1 MARIPPGENPAVR
14 RFGRELARLR
24 NLADMSQSQLARAI
38 NVSGALVG
46 HIERAERTPT
56 QRFAKKADEAL
67 EAGDH
72 LVDLWKDVQQAAY
85 PEYAGSFMQALPHAL
100 MMRDYHP
107 MIVPGLLQSESY
119 IRAFC
124 RANNPM
130 ETDDYI
136 DRVVEQR
143 LRRQELLIESD
154 RPVIWAIITESVLS
168 CLAHTPGILLE
179 QTSRLLELVGSGRV
193 QLQVILAGVRFD
205 EHPGMDGPFTI
216 LSLPDRQEV
225 AYIEGAA
232 SGNLITE
239 SAEVERLALKFGSL
253 QGVALSPGQTTEYL
267 KNVRG
272 EIDGQHSVAHLELQ
286 QRAGWPLR
294 GGGGDSPNGSGSGH

>member
-1 MARIPPGENPAVR
+1 MARKPPAENPAIR

-24 NLADMSQSQLARAI
+24 NLAGMSQSQLAKAI

-56 QRFAKKADEAL
+56 QRFAKKADEVL
-67 EAGDH
+67 ESGGH
-72 LVDLWKDVQQAAY
+72 LMGLWKDVQQAAY

-107 MIVPGLLQSESY
+107 MVVPGLLQCEPY

-143 LRRQELLIESD
+143 LQRQELLMESD
-154 RPVIWAIITESVLS
+154 RPVIWAIITEAVLGS
-168 CLAHTPGILLE
+168 LVQTPDILGKQVE
-179 QTSRLLELVGSGRV
+179 RLLELTSSGRV
-193 QLQVILAGVRFD
+193 QLQVIPANVRFD

-225 AYIEGAA
+225 AYLEGAA
-232 SGNLITE
+232 SGDLVTE
-239 SAEVERLALKFGSL
+239 SAEVERLSLKFGSL

-286 QRAGWPLR
+286 QRAGWSLR
-294 GGGGDSPNGSGSGH
+294 GGGGDSPNGAGAG

>member
-1 MARIPPGENPAVR
+1 MARKPPAENPAIR

-24 NLADMSQSQLARAI
+24 NLAGMSQSQLAKAI

-56 QRFAKKADEAL
+56 QRFARKADEAL
-67 EAGDH
+67 ESGGH
-72 LVDLWKDVQQAAY
+72 LMGLWKDVQQAAY
-85 PEYAGSFMQALPHAL
+85 PEYAGSFMEALPHAL

-107 MIVPGLLQSESY
+107 MLVPGPLQAEEY
-119 IRAFC
+119 VRAFC
-124 RANNPM
+124 RSSNPM
-130 ETDDYI
+130 ETEDRI
-136 DRVVEQR
+136 DRLVEQR
-143 LRRQELLIESD
+143 MRHQELLTESD
-154 RPVIWAIITESVLS
+154 RPVIWTIITESVLS
-168 CLAHTPGILLE
+168 CLVHTPDILHA
-179 QTSRLLELVGSGRV
+179 QVDRLLELTGSGRV
-193 QLQVILAGVRFD
+193 QLQVIPGTVRFD

-225 AYIEGAA
+225 AYIEGVI

-239 SAEVERLALKFGSL
+239 PEAVERLSLKFGSL

-272 EIDGQHSVAHLELQ
+272 EINGQHSVAHLELQ
-286 QRAGWPLR
+286 QRGWWPLR
-294 GGGGDSPNGSGSGH
+294 GSSGDSPNGAGAG